1 MGHSNGIITSPPEI
15 ADLQQ
20 VLGDPS
26 TILRVLCTSPNI
38 NKWARNKPFA
48 LVKLEDVT
56 EAERKAANYGLI
68 FHTSNIPSTLIQGVE
83 YNRAI
88 EDGYRIDD
96 FIDYNRN
103 AMPPMSGI
111 GNFALSVLSRT
122 QTIFFQQQK
131 GSLFDDL
138 RLSEF
143 PALSNFYPCLV
154 IFTRTTSGSSTFI
167 CKTAAYTFGEGVNQY
182 IDITYDE
189 LSQFAGKSL
198 EYMLCGFSA
207 KQTSFNDAQQF
218 GQFISLPAEDA
229 LTGLITIR
237 TGAAIEVVF
246 TYITNRIVVGANDF
260 KPLSIYSG
268 AISID
273 GASARFGVQTTG
285 DIALVARITNNENA
299 TYNMTRMG
307 LNVEATATLV
317 SNDPVTGLKP
327 SAMFEMAMSGSTG
340 TATAVSDY
348 VPLQIKP
355 GETKWVGFN
364 IDAIAYKKGAMT
376 VIPSVDAEADI
387 DIIFRLD
394 NAFLG
399 GVAQLRIKNGNSS
412 KPGEIT
418 DPVPVEPIEPIL
430 QPFNL

>member
-1 MGHSNGIITSPPEI
+1 MGHSNGIITEPPSNLDVR
-15 ADLQQ
+15 A
-20 VLGDPS
+20 VLGIATLDVGS
-26 TILRVLCTSPNI
+26 QCLSDNV
-38 NKWARNKPFA
+38 NKWARNKPIRHSNPGE
-48 LVKLEDVT
+48 VS
-56 EAERKAANYGLI
+56 EAERKGMNYG
-68 FHTSNIPSTLIQGVE
+68 FQFNTSNIPSTLVQGVT
-83 YNRAI
+83 YLKP
-88 EDGYRIDD
+88 DGDWWKRLND
-96 FIDYNRN
+96 FIGYNHS

-111 GNFALSVLSRT
+111 GNVALSVLSRT
-122 QTIFFQQQK
+122 ETIFFQQQK

-143 PALSNFYPCLV
+143 PALANFYPCLV

-167 CKTAAYTFGEGVNQY
+167 CKTGEYTFAEERELY
-182 IDITYDE
+182 IDITYNE
-189 LSQFAGKSL
+189 LSTFANKSL

-207 KQTSFNDAQQF
+207 KQTSLSGQQQV

-237 TGAAIEVVF
+237 TGVAIEVVF
-246 TYITNRIVVGANDF
+246 THITNRIVVGANDF

-273 GASARFGVQTTG
+273 GASARFGVQSTG

-299 TYNMTRMG
+299 TYNMTRLG

-317 SNDPVTGLKP
+317 SNDPITGLKP

-340 TATAVSDY
+340 TATTVSDY

-355 GETKWVGFN
+355 GETKWIGFN
-364 IDAIAYKKGAMT
+364 LDAIAYKKGAMT

-418 DPVPVEPIEPIL
+418 DPEPVEPIEPIL
-430 QPFNL
+430 